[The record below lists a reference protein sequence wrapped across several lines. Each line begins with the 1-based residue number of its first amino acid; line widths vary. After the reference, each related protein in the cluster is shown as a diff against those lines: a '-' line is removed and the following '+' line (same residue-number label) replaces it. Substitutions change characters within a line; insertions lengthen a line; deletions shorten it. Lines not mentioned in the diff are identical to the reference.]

1 MSRSRK
7 FFPACGIT
15 TARSEKQDKR
25 VYNRRFRHRSKQ
37 KLTTFE
43 PEADVLP
50 VLRELSNVWSMAKD
64 GKMIFDPQKYPK
76 YMRK

>member
-7 FFPACGIT
+7 SFPACGIT

-25 VYNRRFRHRSKQ
+25 IYNRRFRHRCKQ
-37 KLTTFE
+37 KLMTFD

-50 VLRELSNVWSMAKD
+50 LLKELSNVWGMAKD
-64 GKMIFDPQKYPK
+64 GKMIFDPRKYPEF
-76 YMRK
+76 MRK